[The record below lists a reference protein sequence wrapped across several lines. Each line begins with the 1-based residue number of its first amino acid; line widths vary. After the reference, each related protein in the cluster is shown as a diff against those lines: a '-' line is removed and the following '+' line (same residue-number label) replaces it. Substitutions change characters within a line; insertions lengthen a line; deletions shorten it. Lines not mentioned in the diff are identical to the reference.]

1 MLLKRLRRKATTG
14 ATVEICAGDELLY
27 LEQDTLTLEQRVT
40 RYFEQWRDP
49 VLRYLVA
56 VFGRPTEA
64 EEVTQEA
71 FLQLYRSLHGG
82 KVINNVSA
90 WVFRVAH
97 NLAVNRIR
105 GQQFVDLLDEKSWEE
120 LRQSLEDAGPTPEQ
134 SLLQRERLER
144 LRVSISRLTLPE
156 RECLHLRTKG
166 LRYREIGMVLDLSTT
181 TVAETLYRVIDKL
194 AKETNG

>member
-1 MLLKRLRRKATTG
+1 MLLKCLRRKATT
-14 ATVEICAGDELLY
+14 ADAVEICPGGDILY

-56 VFGRPTEA
+56 VFGHPIEA
-64 EEVTQEA
+64 EEITQEA
-71 FLQLYRSLHGG
+71 FLQLYRALHGG
-82 KVINNVSA
+82 QVITNVSA

-105 GQQFVDLLDEKSWEE
+105 SQQFVDLLDERSWGE

-134 SLLQRERLER
+134 SLIQQERLEG
-144 LRVSISRLTLPE
+144 LRISISRLTAPE
-156 RECLHLRTKG
+156 RQCLHLRTKG
-166 LRYREIGMVLDLSTT
+166 LRYREIGVVLELSTT

-194 AKETNG
+194 TKETNG